1 MVCYDLVGGRAGMLQ
16 VRSQK
21 PLAAIESA
29 LLQAAQRR
37 GLNVLSILHVG
48 QLLPQTEANPAR
60 DAVVFTVCRPD
71 VSAALLAA
79 DLRFANF
86 VPCRITALEQ
96 EGSVTLEAMTPAEI
110 CALLNRPDLAPLAA
124 PLELFL
130 REILDE
136 TARPSPAAKVRGA
149 ARESG
154 LGATEG
160 MVNARASVPQRIDC
174 KGTKVEELAGTGQ
187 HDAQGG

>member
-1 MVCYDLVGGRAGMLQ
+1 MLQ
-16 VRSQK
+16 VRSEK
-21 PLAAIESA
+21 TLAAIETA

-37 GLNVLSILHVG
+37 GLNVLSVLHVG
-48 QLLPQTEANPAR
+48 QLLQHAGPSPAT

-86 VPCRITALEQ
+86 VPCRIAALEQ
-96 EGSVTLEAMTPAEI
+96 EGSVTLEAMTPDEI
-110 CALLNRPDLAPLAA
+110 CALLHRPDLAALAA
-124 PLELFL
+124 PLERFL
-130 REILDE
+130 KEILDE
-136 TARPSPAAKVRGA
+136 AARPSPAAQARGTV
-149 ARESG
+149 RESG

-160 MVNARASVPQRIDC
+160 MVNARASIPQRIDC

>member
-1 MVCYDLVGGRAGMLQ
+1 MLQ

-21 PLAAIESA
+21 PLTAIEPA

-37 GLNVLSILHVG
+37 GLNVLSVLHVG
-48 QLLPQTEANPAR
+48 QLLPRTGAAPAR

-71 VSAALLAA
+71 LSADLLAA

-86 VPCRITALEQ
+86 VPCRIAALEQ

-110 CALLNRPDLAPLAA
+110 CALLDRADLADLAA
-124 PLELFL
+124 PLDVFL
-130 REILDE
+130 REILE
-136 TARPSPAAKVRGA
+136 EAARPTPAAEARGA
-149 ARESG
+149 ARELG

-160 MVNARASVPQRIDC
+160 MVNARGSIPQRIDC
-174 KGTKVEELAGTGQ
+174 KGTKVEELAGTGR